1 MIHHKR
7 NVITQLGFTLLEVLI
22 ALMILAI
29 AFSSSYFVM
38 SETARHLIILQD
50 KTAAT
55 WVGMNVIAR
64 AQLGVITLPPTN
76 GNTRGQEKM
85 LNKDWLWKLTLLN
98 TPDTHVSQLIV
109 EVSKLS
115 NASSSTVKLIGYIN
129 PS

>member
-1 MIHHKR
+1 
-7 NVITQLGFTLLEVLI
+7 VITQLGFTLLEVLI